1 MKIVVL
7 DAETFH
13 FDSPEPWAF
22 LKSFGECELHALT
35 PYEDAEIIA
44 RCQGADVVLTNKV
57 PMPRAV
63 LSQLPTLK
71 CISVLATGYN
81 IIDVQAAREYGVTV
95 CNVPGYSTPCVV
107 QHTLA
112 LMLELCNHVGQLS
125 TTVHDGEWVRSPVF
139 SYWPKSLVE
148 LQGLT
153 VGIIGYGEIGGKV
166 GEVVHALG
174 AKVLGYRRSRRDGPS
189 WDGFA
194 WAEVEEICERAD
206 IISLHCPQTPENAGF
221 VNAAFLKRMKPTAM
235 LVNTARGGL
244 IDEAALAD
252 ALRSGEIAGAA
263 LDVVA
268 AEPMREDCPL
278 RGVPNCYITPHVAW
292 SGLPSR
298 MRLLETTAQNL
309 HAFFDGQPQN
319 VVS

>member
-1 MKIVVL
+1 MKTVVL
-7 DAETFH
+7 DAGTFH

-22 LKSFGECELHALT
+22 LQTLGEVELHTLT
-35 PYEDAEIIA
+35 PYADEEIVNLCRGAEF
-44 RCQGADVVLTNKV
+44 VLTNKV
-57 PMPRAV
+57 PLSQAV
-63 LSQLPTLK
+63 LEQLPELK

-81 IIDVQAAREYGVTV
+81 IIDLDAAREAGVTV
-95 CNVPGYSTPCVV
+95 CNVPGYSTACVV

-112 LMLELCNHVGQLS
+112 LMLELCNHVGSLS
-125 TTVHDGEWVRSPVF
+125 QTVHAGDWVRSPLF
-139 SYWPKSLVE
+139 SYWPKPLIE

-153 VGIIGYGEIGGKV
+153 VGIIGYGEIGGQV
-166 GEVVHALG
+166 GDVVHALG
-174 AKVLGYRRSRRDGPS
+174 AEVLGYRRSRRDGPS

-206 IISLHCPQTPENAGF
+206 IISLHCPQTPDNAKF
-221 VNAAFLKRMKPTAM
+221 INADFLRRMKPTAM

-252 ALRSGEIAGAA
+252 ALRRGEIAGAA
-263 LDVVA
+263 LDVVTH
-268 AEPMREDCPL
+268 EPMREDCPL
-278 RGVPNCYITPHVAW
+278 LGVENCLITPHVAW

-298 MRLLETTAQNL
+298 MRLLDTTEANL
-309 HAFFDGQPQN
+309 RAYLAGKPQN